1 MPTTEVNGI
10 NIYYELHGPAEAA
23 IVVLNNGIIMNAAT
37 SWNFQTATLAK
48 YYRLLQYDMRGQGQ
62 SDHPDEEYSMELHA
76 DDLDG
81 LLERLGIEKAHIA
94 GISYGGEVAQAFA
107 LEYPQRS
114 LSLILADTVSEI
126 HDDLAQVVRS
136 WIDALQTGEPLA
148 FFDATVPWNFSPQFI
163 QDNQA
168 IMEDAKKRYAML
180 DFPAV
185 QRLCECFLEV
195 DFTSRLPEIKAPTC
209 VIVGERDQLK
219 GITYA
224 KIIQNAIH
232 DSELHILE
240 GAGHA
245 TCWERSEE
253 FNNIILSFLAKQKEP
268 VM

>member
-1 MPTTEVNGI
+1 MPKIEANGI
-10 NIYYELHGPAEAA
+10 NIYYECHGPVQAA
-23 IVVLNNGIIMNAAT
+23 VLVLNNGIIMNAAT
-37 SWNFQTATLAK
+37 SWSLQTATLAK
-48 YYRLLQYDMRGQGQ
+48 HYRLIQYDMRGQGQ

-94 GISYGGEVAQAFA
+94 GISYGGEVAQAFV
-107 LEYPQRS
+107 LKYPERS

-136 WIDALQTGEPLA
+136 WIDALQTGDPSA
-148 FFDATVPWNFSPQFI
+148 FFDATVSWNFSPQFI
-163 QDNQA
+163 QGNQA
-168 IMEDAKKRYAML
+168 IMDDAKKRYATL

-185 QRLCECFLEV
+185 RRLCECFLEV

-209 VIVGERDQLK
+209 VIVGEQDQLK
-219 GITYA
+219 GIMYA

-245 TCWERSEE
+245 TCWESSGE
-253 FNNIILSFLAKQKEP
+253 FNNIILHFLAKQKEP
-268 VM
+268 VL